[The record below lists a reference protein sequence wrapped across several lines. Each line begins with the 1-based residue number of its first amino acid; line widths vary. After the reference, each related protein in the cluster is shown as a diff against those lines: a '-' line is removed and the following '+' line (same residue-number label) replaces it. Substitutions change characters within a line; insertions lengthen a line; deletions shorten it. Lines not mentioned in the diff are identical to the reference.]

1 MLQLKTSGSQAIE
14 MATKLPRADSPVR
27 LKLMVAAK
35 QCLLRDGFAA
45 LSTRAVAEEAE
56 TQLSQIHYHFG
67 SKHGLILALLEHQNE
82 ALLARQSQMFG
93 AETPLSLRWLQS
105 CDFLEED
112 LRSGFVRVLQEIIA
126 GGYSDLGLAAAA
138 REVLKGWFVLLNSL
152 AAEIK
157 DLRGVRPGLPA
168 DQLACLIGL
177 AFLGA
182 ESMILINTEL
192 PVIASLRSVGA
203 LLASLEISQMDGQNH
218 AR

>member
-1 MLQLKTSGSQAIE
+1 
-14 MATKLPRADSPVR
+14 MARNLTRADSPVR
-27 LKLMVAAK
+27 LRLLIAAK

-45 LSTRAVAEEAE
+45 LSTRAVADEAE

-82 ALLARQSQMFG
+82 ALLERQSQMFG

-105 CDFLEED
+105 CDFLEDD
-112 LRSGFVRVLQEIIA
+112 LLSGYVRVLQEIIA

-138 REVLKGWFVLLNSL
+138 REVLKGWFILLHSL

-157 DLRGVRPGLPA
+157 DLPGACPGLPA

-182 ESMILINTEL
+182 ESMVLIDTDL

-203 LLASLEISQMDGQNH
+203 LLASFEVSQTDCPNY

>member
-1 MLQLKTSGSQAIE
+1 
-14 MATKLPRADSPVR
+14 MATKSTRADSPVR
-27 LKLMVAAK
+27 LKLLVAAK
-35 QCLLRDGFAA
+35 QCLLREGFAA

-67 SKHGLILALLEHQNE
+67 SKHGLILALLKHQNE
-82 ALLARQSQMFG
+82 ALLDRQSKMFG

-112 LRSGFVRVLQEIIA
+112 LRSGYVRVLQEIIA
-126 GGYSDLGLAAAA
+126 GGYSDLELAAAA
-138 REVLKGWFVLLNSL
+138 RGVLKGWFKLLNSL
-152 AAEIK
+152 AEEIK
-157 DLRGVRPGLPA
+157 QLRGACPGMPA

-182 ESMILINTEL
+182 ESMVLIDTDL
-192 PVIASLRSVGA
+192 PVIASLRTVGT
-203 LLASLEISQMDGQNH
+203 LLASAESSQLDGPIY

>member
-1 MLQLKTSGSQAIE
+1 MT
-14 MATKLPRADSPVR
+14 TKLSRADSPVR

-35 QCLLRDGFAA
+35 ECLLRDGFAA
-45 LSTRAVAEEAE
+45 LSTRAVAEKAE

-93 AETPLSLRWLQS
+93 AGTPLSLRWLQS
-105 CDFLEED
+105 CDFMEQD

-138 REVLKGWFVLLNSL
+138 REVLKGWFILLNSL
-152 AAEIK
+152 AEEIK

-168 DQLACLIGL
+168 DQLGCLIGL
-177 AFLGA
+177 VFLGA

-203 LLASLEISQMDGQNH
+203 LLASLEISQMDGQND

>member
-1 MLQLKTSGSQAIE
+1 

-27 LKLMVAAK
+27 LKLLVAAK
-35 QCLLRDGFAA
+35 QCVLRDGFAA

-56 TQLSQIHYHFG
+56 TQLSQIHYHFR
-67 SKHGLILALLEHQNE
+67 SKHGLILALLAHQNE
-82 ALLARQSQMFG
+82 ALLARQSHMFG

-112 LRSGFVRVLQEIIA
+112 LRSGYVRVLQEIIA
-126 GGYSDLGLAAAA
+126 GGYSDPGLAAAA
-138 REVLKGWFVLLNSL
+138 REVLKGWFILLKGL
-152 AAEIK
+152 AGEIK
-157 DLRGVRPGLPA
+157 DLRGDCLGLPA

-182 ESMILINTEL
+182 ESMVLIDTDL
-192 PVIASLRSVGA
+192 PVFVSLRSVGA
-203 LLASLEISQMDGQNH
+203 LLASIESSQMDGPSN